1 MSRFKLE
8 IFNKI
13 GGDKMSDDN
22 GDSSII
28 NCPNSLDFV
37 DGDGLIIN
45 CPNSLDFVHGDG
57 LIINCHH
64 SLDFVDGEF
73 EGDSSLT
80 NKF

>member
-1 MSRFKLE
+1 
-8 IFNKI
+8 
-13 GGDKMSDDN
+13 MSDDN
-22 GDSSII
+22 GDGLII

-45 CPNSLDFVHGDG
+45 CPNSLDFVDA
-57 LIINCHH
+57 
-64 SLDFVDGEF
+64 EF